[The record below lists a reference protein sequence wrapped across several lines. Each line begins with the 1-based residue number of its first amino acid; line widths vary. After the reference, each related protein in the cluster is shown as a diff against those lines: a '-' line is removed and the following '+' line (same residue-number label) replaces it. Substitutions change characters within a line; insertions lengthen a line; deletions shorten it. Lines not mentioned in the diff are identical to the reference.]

1 MPLESND
8 SSADSPLRI
17 RLAAS
22 DDAPVVAN
30 ILQAAFVEY
39 ESLYTPPGFAATTP
53 DAQQVLARM
62 REGPVW
68 IALRHFDVVGTVAAV
83 VKGDSL
89 YLRGMAVRPQ
99 ARRLKVGAL
108 LLDQAER
115 FAREQAC
122 RRVFL
127 STTPFLD
134 AAIRLYEK
142 SGFRRVRDGGHDL
155 LGTPLFMME
164 KYIPR

>member
-1 MPLESND
+1 MPLGIND

-17 RLAAS
+17 RLAAC
-22 DDAPVVAN
+22 DDAPVVAD

-39 ESLYTPPGFAATTP
+39 ESLYTPEGFAATTP

-68 IALRHFDVVGTVAAV
+68 IALRHIDVVGTVAAV
-83 VKGDSL
+83 VKDDSL
-89 YLRGMAVRPQ
+89 YIRGMAVRPQ

-108 LLDQAER
+108 LLDRAER
-115 FAREQAC
+115 FAREQGC

-127 STTPFLD
+127 STAPFLD
-134 AAIRLYEK
+134 SAIRLYEK

>member
-1 MPLESND
+1 MALGTDD
-8 SSADSPLRI
+8 SSSDSPVRI

-22 DDAPVVAN
+22 DDAPVVAD
-30 ILQAAFVEY
+30 ILHASFVEY
-39 ESLYTPPGFAATTP
+39 QSLYTAPGFAATTV
-53 DAQQVLARM
+53 DAQQVLVRM

-68 IALRHFDVVGTVAAV
+68 IALRHSDVVGTVAAV
-83 VKGDSL
+83 VKDNSL
-89 YLRGMAVRPQ
+89 HLRGMAVRPES
-99 ARRLKVGAL
+99 RRLKVGAL

-115 FAREQAC
+115 FALEQGC
-122 RRVFL
+122 RRIVL

-142 SGFRRVRDGGHDL
+142 SGFRPVQDGGHDL

-164 KYIPR
+164 KHIPR

>member
-1 MPLESND
+1 MPLGTDNPSRD
-8 SSADSPLRI
+8 PRVRI
-17 RLAAS
+17 RRAAL

-30 ILQAAFVEY
+30 LLHASFAEY
-39 ESLYTPPGFAATTP
+39 QPLYTPLGFAATTP

-68 IALRHFDVVGTVAAV
+68 IALRHIDVVGTVAAAV
-83 VKGDSL
+83 HDGSL
-89 YLRGMAVRPQ
+89 YIRGMAVRPE

-108 LLDQAER
+108 LLDHAER
-115 FAREQAC
+115 FAIEQGC
-122 RRVFL
+122 RRLFL

-142 SGFRRVRDGGHDL
+142 SGFRRVQDGGQDL
-155 LGTPLFMME
+155 FGTPLFMME

>member
-1 MPLESND
+1 MPLGN
-8 SSADSPLRI
+8 SSADSPVRI
-17 RLAAS
+17 RRAAS
-22 DDAPVVAN
+22 DDAPAVAN
-30 ILQAAFVEY
+30 ILHASFVEY

-68 IALRHFDVVGTVAAV
+68 IALRPIDVVGTVAAV
-83 VKGDSL
+83 VKDNSL
-89 YLRGMAVRPQ
+89 YLRGMAVRPE

-108 LLDQAER
+108 LLDQAEA
-115 FAREQAC
+115 FALEQGC
-122 RRVFL
+122 SRVFL

-142 SGFRRVRDGGHDL
+142 SGFRRVEDGGHDL
-155 LGTPLFMME
+155 FGTPLFTME